1 MKRIAILAAM
11 VVIFAAPSFAQDHGE
26 VGAFAELFR
35 LNPVTPKI
43 NFVGIG
49 GRAAINVHHDVQ
61 LEGEMGYDFKRN
73 LTSTFSNGLTTTNVT
88 SRLRTLHGL
97 FGPKFQ
103 TGGGALRAFV
113 TIKGGFLNFSVS
125 NVTAP
130 GPGFTTAVN
139 NVIGGDT
146 NGVVYPGGG
155 IELFA
160 GPFGLRLEAGDEIYF
175 DNGAN
180 NNLRVTVGPQIRF

>member
-1 MKRIAILAAM
+1 
-11 VVIFAAPSFAQDHGE
+11 
-26 VGAFAELFR
+26 
-35 LNPVTPKI
+35 
-43 NFVGIG
+43 
-49 GRAAINVHHDVQ
+49 
-61 LEGEMGYDFKRN
+61 
-73 LTSTFSNGLTTTNVT
+73 
-88 SRLRTLHGL
+88 LHGL

-130 GPGFTTAVN
+130 APGFTTAVN